1 MDFTPAAR
9 SCFLGTSMLCR
20 TGLGYELGQQGNRF
34 PRLQAA
40 QTGNECHPA
49 SQYIGVWGFPLEVK
63 WPGCD
68 VHKNE
73 GSYTS
78 TPYMPSWRGQ
88 GKFSFYREIP

>member
-1 MDFTPAAR
+1 
-9 SCFLGTSMLCR
+9 MLCR

-40 QTGNECHPA
+40 QAGNESHPA
-49 SQYIGVWGFPLEVK
+49 SQNIGAWDFPLGVK
-63 WPGCD
+63 MPGYD

-78 TPYMPSWRGQ
+78 TPYTPSWRGH
-88 GKFSFYREIP
+88 